1 MLCTIVGAG
10 PGLAASIARRFG
22 REGLKIAL
30 LSRSPRPDLMRSL
43 HAEGIDARAFR
54 ADASLVDDIARAFR
68 DIEGWA
74 GGTDTLIY
82 NAAVMEPDTAS
93 TLTAQR
99 ALRDMATNL
108 GGAIA
113 CVQAVLPK
121 MQASGAGTILL
132 TGGGLALEPY
142 PTWTSLGAGK
152 AALRAYGIALHKE
165 VARDGI
171 RVCVIAVCGI
181 VETSGPFDPARVA
194 DAYWRLRDAPEPTP
208 REMLYFPNGADP
220 FYNDPTGTFRD
231 VSFPIL
237 SPVGV
242 A

>member
-10 PGLAASIARRFG
+10 PGLAASLARRFG

-30 LSRSPRPDLMRSL
+30 VSRSPRTDLMRSL
-43 HAEGIDARAFR
+43 QAEGIEAQDFR

-68 DIEGWA
+68 EIEDWEGR
-74 GGTDTLIY
+74 TDTLIY

-113 CVQAVLPK
+113 CVQAVLPAMK
-121 MQASGAGTILL
+121 ASGAGTILL

-142 PTWTSLGAGK
+142 PAWTSLSAGK

-165 VARDGI
+165 VGRDGI

-181 VETSGPFDPARVA
+181 VETGGAFDPARVA
-194 DAYWRLRDAPEPTP
+194 DAYWRVRDAPEPIP
-208 REMLYFPNGADP
+208 REMLYLPSDADP
-220 FYNDPTGTFRD
+220 FYNDPMGTFRG
-231 VSFPIL
+231 VSFPI
-237 SPVGV
+237 V
-242 A
+242 APTGAA